1 MFSLFGFL
9 SEKTTHKPISRPR
22 RLCTFTANH
31 RDEKE
36 MKKKDIFF
44 CVFSVFWVFF
54 VDFVVLVMFLV
65 FLHEAF
71 FGNDDMSLKSP
82 KYSQISLKC

>member
-1 MFSLFGFL
+1 
-9 SEKTTHKPISRPR
+9 
-22 RLCTFTANH
+22 
-31 RDEKE
+31 